1 MTYHIIIDT
10 GNSMIERH
18 DNSDSINGSA
28 KRIKSVELIFL
39 EEEIPNS
46 TIIKNTK
53 QLFGSNLFINPRTRE
68 PFYPIFSIPLLD
80 AISLA
85 IGKIGIVHKP
95 NSEGLPTTAI
105 VITLSNDCNND
116 ISEFDSVVA
125 AARKIKSND
134 GMDKWVFRTFHPSI
148 DTVSIASEKTNTNH
162 FVTMFEKGELD
173 SKNMNDLNNEVFKFY
188 RKTS

>member
-1 MTYHIIIDT
+1 
-10 GNSMIERH
+10 MIKLCTP
-18 DNSDSINGSA
+18 A
-28 KRIKSVELIFL
+28 CL
-39 EEEIPNS
+39 
-46 TIIKNTK
+46 K
-53 QLFGSNLFINPRTRE
+53 QTRN
-68 PFYPIFSIPLLD
+68 FSIFEI
-80 AISLA
+80 AHF
-85 IGKIGIVHKP
+85 GF
-95 NSEGLPTTAI
+95 
-105 VITLSNDCNND
+105 ITNFCLYNND